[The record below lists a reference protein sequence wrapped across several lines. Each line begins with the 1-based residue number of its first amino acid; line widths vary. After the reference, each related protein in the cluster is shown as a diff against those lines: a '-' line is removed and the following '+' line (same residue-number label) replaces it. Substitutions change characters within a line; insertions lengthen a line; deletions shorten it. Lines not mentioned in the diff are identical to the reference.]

1 MSDVDALKSQFMPK
15 YLEVGEYKFYQ
26 FLINYALNKLVLIDK
41 NVYKGISPNL
51 EFLEYYDRFIILYR
65 REGDFSYLE
74 VAKLFRKAAHKIYRI
89 MLKKN
94 MTQPNIKFLN
104 LV

>member
-1 MSDVDALKSQFMPK
+1 MSDDVLKKQFVPK
-15 YLEVGEYKFYQ
+15 YVSIGEDKFYS
-26 FLINYALNKLVLIDK
+26 FLLYYGLNKLVQIDK
-41 NVYKGISPNL
+41 GTFKGGAPDL

-65 REGDFSYLE
+65 REGEETYLQIAR
-74 VAKLFRKAAHKIYRI
+74 VLRKAAHKIYRI

-94 MTQPNIKFLN
+94 MTPRNNKFLN